1 MAVSA
6 DLTFTQS
13 EPQQCRNVTTEQ
25 DVLSENDEDFPLS
38 LSTSQSG
45 VTLEPDTATVT
56 ILDDD
61 GKLQ

>member
-1 MAVSA
+1 MAVSV
-6 DLTFTQS
+6 DLTFTPN
-13 EPQQCRNVTTEQ
+13 EPRRCTNVTTVQ
-25 DVLSENDEDFPLS
+25 DGNSENDEDFPLS

-61 GKLQ
+61 GRL

>member
-1 MAVSA
+1 MAVSV
-6 DLTFTQS
+6 DLTFTPN
-13 EPQQCRNVTTEQ
+13 EPRRCTDVMTVQ
-25 DVLSENDEDFPLS
+25 DGNSENDEDFPLG

-61 GKLQ
+61 GRL

>member
-1 MAVSA
+1 MAVTV
-6 DLTFTQS
+6 DLTFTPS
-13 EPQQCRNVTTEQ
+13 EPRRCTNVTTVQ
-25 DVLSENDEDFPLS
+25 DGIPENDEDFPLG

-61 GKLQ
+61 GKL